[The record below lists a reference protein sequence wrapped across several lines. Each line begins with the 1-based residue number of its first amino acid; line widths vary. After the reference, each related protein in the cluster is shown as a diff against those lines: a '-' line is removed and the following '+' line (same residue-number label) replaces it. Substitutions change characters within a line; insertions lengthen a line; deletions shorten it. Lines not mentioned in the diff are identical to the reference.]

1 MRVNPYMF
9 KKSSLLRFFS
19 VLAIA
24 AASTT
29 GIAAVVHAQSGLTLF
44 SGVDRDHQLNYK
56 LDYDGRLGARDN
68 YHLKLPGQK
77 LEFAVSKLVISYPAT
92 YNGTFNTHSVEVLAA
107 GKKIDLDEVTWDQD
121 NRAIE
126 IYPKTPIPAAT
137 RLEIVLSHV
146 ENPDRLGTHYFN
158 LSVQSPGDLPLTR
171 YIGTWIIGIGN
182 DN

>member
-1 MRVNPYMF
+1 MF

-19 VLAIA
+19 VLAIV

-29 GIAAVVHAQSGLTLF
+29 GLAAVVNAQSGLTLF

-68 YHLKLPGQK
+68 YHLKIGAQK
-77 LEFAVSKLVISYPAT
+77 LEFAVSKLVISYPDT
-92 YNGTFNTHSVEVLAA
+92 YHGTFDPHLIEVEAA
-107 GKKIDLDEVTWDQD
+107 GKKIELDEVTWDQD

-126 IYPKTPIPAAT
+126 IYPKEPIPAAT

-146 ENPDRLGTHYFN
+146 YNPTRVGTHYFN
-158 LSVQSPGDLPLTR
+158 ASVQSPGDLPLTR
-171 YIGTWIIGIGN
+171 YIGTWIIDIGN
-182 DN
+182 NN

>member
-1 MRVNPYMF
+1 MF
-9 KKSSLLRFFS
+9 KKLSNKSSLLRFFS

-29 GIAAVVHAQSGLTLF
+29 GLAVAVHAQSGLTLF

-68 YHLKLPGQK
+68 YHLKVPAQK
-77 LEFAVSKLVISYPAT
+77 LGFAVSKMVISYPAT
-92 YNGTFNTHSVEVLAA
+92 YNGTFDTHAVEVQAA
-107 GKKIDLDEVTWDQD
+107 GKKIDLDEVTWDRD

-126 IYPKTPIPAAT
+126 IYPKEPIPAST
-137 RLEIVLSHV
+137 RLEIVFSHV
-146 ENPDRLGTHYFN
+146 YNPTKVGTHYFN
-158 LSVQSPGDLPLTR
+158 ISVQSPGDLPLTR
-171 YIGTWIIGIGN
+171 YIGTWILSIGN